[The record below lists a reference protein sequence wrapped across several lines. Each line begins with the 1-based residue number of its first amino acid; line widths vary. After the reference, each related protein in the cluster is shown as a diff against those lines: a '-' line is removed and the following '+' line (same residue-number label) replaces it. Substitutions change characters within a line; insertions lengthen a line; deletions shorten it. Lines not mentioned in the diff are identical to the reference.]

1 MTEIYEICVGH
12 GYLGFGYYGE
22 RVLGIVCRPI
32 ILPDDYKRLGE
43 SVFFTKEEADANI
56 PYIEKLV
63 AECNHK
69 RWDEQERRLVCRD
82 ASLAEC
88 ASHSHAIW

>member
-1 MTEIYEICVGH
+1 MTEIYEINVEH

-22 RVLGIVCRPI
+22 RILGVACRLI
-32 ILPDDYKRLGE
+32 RLPDDYNRLGE
-43 SVFFTKEEADANI
+43 TVFFTKEQAEANI

-63 AECNHK
+63 AERNHR
-69 RWDEQERRLVCRD
+69 RWDEQERRLACGD

-88 ASHSHAIW
+88 VSHSHAIW